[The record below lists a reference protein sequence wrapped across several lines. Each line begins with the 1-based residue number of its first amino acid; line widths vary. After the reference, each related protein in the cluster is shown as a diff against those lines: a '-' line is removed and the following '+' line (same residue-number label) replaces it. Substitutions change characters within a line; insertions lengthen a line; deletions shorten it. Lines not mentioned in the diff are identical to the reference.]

1 MKALSPAL
9 PARESL
15 RRASLETVA
24 RRQALEESRRHLG
37 QDRSNML
44 SSEGELASRLRQQA
58 LLAEIG
64 RRALSNLEFEGLLEQ
79 ACRLTAL
86 GLGIRFCKVLEY
98 LPDQNRLLVRAGVGW
113 HEGVVGNAT
122 IGADLESPA
131 GYALHTGKPVISN
144 RLSTEQRFRTPSLL
158 REHCVERAANV
169 ILLGEGRPYG
179 VLEAD
184 SEASGSFT
192 EHDVD
197 FLQSV
202 ANLLGVALERRRAE
216 SELRQLNSTLEQR
229 VEQEVASRRQA
240 EDALRQSQKMEA
252 IGQLTG
258 GVAHDFN
265 NLLMVIIG
273 NLHLLARE
281 VAGQPRQ
288 EKLIAAAQKGA
299 ARGAQLTSQLLAF
312 ARRQTL
318 RPESRPINDLVHEFD
333 VLTGRMLGESI
344 RIDFQLQPSA
354 SACYV
359 DPAQFG
365 AALLNLVGNA
375 RDAMPSGG
383 ELTIRTANLSLD
395 AEAAARFPDA
405 EPGLYAVVEVADN
418 GAGMPPE
425 VLERSIEPFF
435 TTKEPGKGTG
445 LGLSQVHGFVS
456 QSGGFLTLESKVGS
470 GTTVRIHLPSAA
482 ASPAAAAS
490 PDAPTTSAG
499 GTVLVVEDDPDVRN
513 LVLTQLDDLGYTTL
527 AATNGPEALQLLQEQ
542 KNHVD
547 LLLTDVVMPGG
558 MTGVELVSAARE
570 LRPQLPAILTS
581 GYTSGS
587 PTTPAHEAAPQENL
601 STLSKPYQ
609 QEELARAI
617 VHALAHP

>member
-1 MKALSPAL
+1 MP
-9 PARESL
+9 
-15 RRASLETVA
+15 
-24 RRQALEESRRHLG
+24 
-37 QDRSNML
+37 
-44 SSEGELASRLRQQA
+44 SSESELASRLRQQA

-64 RRALSNLEFEGLLEQ
+64 RRALSNLEFEGLLEE

-86 GLGIRFCKVLEY
+86 GLSVRFCKVLEY
-98 LPDQNRLLVRAGVGW
+98 LPDQDKLLVRAGVGW
-113 HEGVVGNAT
+113 HEGVVGQAT

-131 GYALHTGKPVISN
+131 GYALHTGKSVISN
-144 RLSTEQRFRTPSLL
+144 RLSTEQRFRTPALL
-158 REHCVERAANV
+158 REHDVERAANV
-169 ILLGEGRPYG
+169 ILLGDGHPYG

-184 SEASGSFT
+184 SEAAGSFT

-216 SELRQLNSTLEQR
+216 DELRQLNSTLEMR
-229 VEQEVASRRQA
+229 IELEVAYRRQA

-273 NLHLLARE
+273 NLDLLARQ
-281 VAGQPRQ
+281 VAGQPKQ
-288 EKLIAAAQKGA
+288 ENLIAAAQKGA

-318 RPESRPINDLVHEFD
+318 RPESRPINDLVREFD
-333 VLTGRMLGESI
+333 VLTGRMLGESVQ
-344 RIDFQLQPSA
+344 IDLQLLPSA
-354 SACYV
+354 GACYV

-365 AALLNLVGNA
+365 SALLNLVGNA
-375 RDAMPSGG
+375 RDALPSGG
-383 ELTIRTANLSLD
+383 ALTIRTANFSLGAD
-395 AEAAARFPDA
+395 DAARFPDA
-405 EPGLYAVVEVADN
+405 APGDYVVAEVEDN
-418 GAGMPPE
+418 GVGMPPE
-425 VLERSIEPFF
+425 VLERAIEPFF

-445 LGLSQVHGFVS
+445 LGLSQVHGFVT

-470 GTTVRIHLPSAA
+470 GTIVRIHLPSAVATA
-482 ASPAAAAS
+482 AVATS
-490 PDAPTTSAG
+490 PDLLTQSAG
-499 GTVLVVEDDPDVRN
+499 GTVLVVEDDPDVRS
-513 LVLTQLDDLGYTTL
+513 LVLAQLEDLGYATL
-527 AATNGPEALQLLQEQ
+527 AATNGPEALNLLREH

-558 MTGVELVSAARE
+558 MTGVELVRAVRA

-581 GYTSGS
+581 GYTSGGPIIS
-587 PTTPAHEAAPQENL
+587 STSEADPPENL
-601 STLSKPYQ
+601 PTLSKPYQ
-609 QEELARAI
+609 QEELAQA
-617 VHALAHP
+617 VVQALTRP